1 MDFYKDETEAIK
13 DKFNMLAN
21 IAKLGLDAFN
31 ESTFEKLLFS
41 AFIQTKNASKYKI
54 ATQAHSGFGYLDLII
69 FFPDRADLYE
79 LKF

>member
-1 MDFYKDETEAIK
+1 MDFYNDEIEGIK
-13 DKFNMLAN
+13 DKFNLLAN
-21 IAKLGLDAFN
+21 IAKLELDAFN
-31 ESTFEKLLFS
+31 ESTFEKLIFS

-54 ATQAHSGFGYLDLII
+54 ETQAHSELGYLDMII